1 MNEIEE
7 QLKAEVESKYG
18 EALTTSEATDKYS
31 FKSFLAPIVFVTRKS
46 DGVDGTLEFTHRP
59 RFYFKFAADEIWTYH
74 ACPAHC
80 RDLPAACNREAA
92 PRKSN
97 RLSSPAVGRGD
108 PALEEPEMKTNK

>member
-7 QLKAEVESKYG
+7 QLKAEIETKYG
-18 EALTTSEATDKYS
+18 EVLTTSEATDKYS
-31 FKSFLAPIVFVTRKS
+31 FKSFLAPTVFVTRKS

-74 ACPAHC
+74 ACR
-80 RDLPAACNREAA
+80 RDLPAVRNREAA

-97 RLSSPAVGRGD
+97 HLSSPAVGRGD

>member
-7 QLKAEVESKYG
+7 QLKAEVESKLKAEVESKYG

-59 RFYFKFAADEIWTYH
+59 RFYFKFIA
-74 ACPAHC
+74 
-80 RDLPAACNREAA
+80 
-92 PRKSN
+92 
-97 RLSSPAVGRGD
+97 
-108 PALEEPEMKTNK
+108 

>member
-74 ACPAHC
+74 ACR
-80 RDLPAACNREAA
+80 RDLPAVRNPA

-97 RLSSPAVGRGD
+97 HLSSPAVGRGD